1 MRQTIRAYLLLP
13 NPGTEAVTLRLGPTV
28 RPGSR
33 LQATDLLG
41 RVMHEL
47 VSVQPSSEQNLSVSN
62 WPPGVYLF
70 HLQTGAGSQVL
81 KFIKAAQ

>member
-1 MRQTIRAYLLLP
+1 MVDQASLLLP

-33 LQATDLLG
+33 LQVTDLFG
-41 RVMHEL
+41 RVVYEQG
-47 VSVQPSSEQNLSVSN
+47 SVHPSAEQNLSVTG

-70 HLQTGAGSQVL
+70 RLETGAGSQVL